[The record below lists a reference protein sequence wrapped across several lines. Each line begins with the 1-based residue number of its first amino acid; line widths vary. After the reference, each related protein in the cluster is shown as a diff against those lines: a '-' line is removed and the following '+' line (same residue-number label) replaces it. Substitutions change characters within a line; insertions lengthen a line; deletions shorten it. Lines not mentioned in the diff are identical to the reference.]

1 MAPFHLSGFSLNI
14 IAKESPSLVL
24 LNTIFWDFPGGLVV
38 KISPF
43 KAGVVGLIPGW
54 GAKIPFALW
63 PKHQN
68 IKQKQCCNGFN
79 KDSKKG
85 PHQKTFLKIRYPLY

>member
-54 GAKIPFALW
+54 EAKIPHAL
-63 PKHQN
+63 
-68 IKQKQCCNGFN
+68 G
-79 KDSKKG
+79 SK
-85 PHQKTFLKIRYPLY
+85 Y